1 MNAKYLKKEIADLN
15 GTGRT
20 QAYYKMQT
28 TLMSY
33 DEFVDMC
40 CREGAMSRDAI
51 KGVLTLVADK
61 LALSM
66 AEGHSVK
73 IDGIGTFSAKLGLR
87 SDVLPDAFEPGESRH
102 YAAMVEVKGVSYRAD
117 SDLVDSCSDRCR
129 LESGGVSRL
138 KKPSTSLDDRIEMA
152 RQYLREHPL
161 MHVADYAQLTKQSNT
176 TAGVELRRIVNNP
189 ASGITFSGS
198 GSHKCY
204 ILTRH
209 Q

>member
-1 MNAKYLKKEIADLN
+1 MNAKYVKKEIADLN

-28 TLMSY
+28 TPMSY

-51 KGVLTLVADK
+51 KGVLTLVAEK

-73 IDGIGTFSAKLGLR
+73 IGGIGTFSAKLGVR
-87 SDVLPDAFEPGESRH
+87 SDLLPDAFEPGEHRH
-102 YAAMVEVKGVSYRAD
+102 YAGAVEVKGVSYRAD
-117 SDLVDSCSDRCR
+117 NDLVASCADKCH

-138 KKPSTSLDDRIEMA
+138 KKPKTSLEERAEMA

-161 MHVADYAQLTKQSNT
+161 MRVADYAMLTKQSHT
-176 TAGVELRRIVNNP
+176 SAGTELRRLAANP
-189 ASGITFSGS
+189 STGITFTGS
-198 GSHKCY
+198 GSHKYY
-204 ILTRH
+204 ILSRK
-209 Q
+209 

>member
-1 MNAKYLKKEIADLN
+1 MNAKYVKKEIADLN

-28 TLMSY
+28 TPMSY

-51 KGVLTLVADK
+51 KGVLTLVAEK

-73 IDGIGTFSAKLGLR
+73 IGGIGTFSAKLGVR
-87 SDVLPDAFEPGESRH
+87 SDLLPDAFEPGEHRH
-102 YAAMVEVKGVSYRAD
+102 YAVVVQVKGVSFRAD
-117 SDLVDSCSDRCR
+117 NDVVASCSDKCH

-138 KKPSTSLDDRIEMA
+138 KKPKTSLEERAEMA

-161 MHVADYAQLTKQSNT
+161 MRVADYAMLTKQSHT
-176 TAGVELRRIVNNP
+176 SAGTELRRLAANP
-189 ASGITFSGS
+189 STGITFTGS
-198 GSHKCY
+198 GSHKYY
-204 ILTRH
+204 ILSRK
-209 Q
+209 

>member
-1 MNAKYLKKEIADLN
+1 MEIADLN

-28 TLMSY
+28 SPMGY
-33 DEFVDMC
+33 EEFVDMC

-61 LALSM
+61 LALAM

-73 IDGIGTFSAKLGLR
+73 IGGIGTFSAKLGVR
-87 SDVLPDAFEPGESRH
+87 SDLLPDAFEPDEHRH
-102 YAAMVEVKGVSYRAD
+102 YAGAVEVRGVAYRAD
-117 SDLVDSCSDRCR
+117 GDLVASCDDRCH
-129 LESGGVSRL
+129 LVSGGVSRL
-138 KKPSTSLDDRIEMA
+138 KKPKTSMEERAEMA

-161 MHVADYAQLTKQSNT
+161 MRVADYAGLTKQSHT
-176 TAGVELRRIVNNP
+176 VAGAELRRLASDP
-189 ASGITFSGS
+189 TSGITFSGS
-198 GSHKCY
+198 GSHKFY
-204 ILTRH
+204 ILRR